1 MPSPAP
7 GFLCRFMLEL
17 KKEQKLV
24 YTRKVTTMAHNI
36 GYTVSNITQ
45 DCIATLCL
53 LMDWLCVI
61 AGAYVVRFCIDLILL
76 WMFIF
81 HSQSEIHNSTKLEDL
96 NYLAFSKAITSWLW
110 LSLSFSLPWVENSI
124 SIRFTIINF
133 LAQSNTHG
141 IIMHKGR

>member
-1 MPSPAP
+1 MTHDTMPSPAP

-17 KKEQKLV
+17 KKAQKLV

-53 LMDWLCVI
+53 LMDWLRVI

-96 NYLAFSKAITSWLW
+96 NYLAFSRAITS
-110 LSLSFSLPWVENSI
+110 
-124 SIRFTIINF
+124 
-133 LAQSNTHG
+133 
-141 IIMHKGR
+141 